1 MNRLEKI
8 ENVILFGYEDCGGA
22 HTEEELKTLSEDD
35 YTYIDYFKLACIKN
49 KYNYYILG
57 KIFVRYEYNEGILN
71 IHDIQKNLSFSLN
84 KENVK
89 NTIIF
94 QGQNNTGTNM
104 SYNGLISAFEQLGF
118 LIINPIK
125 SIEIASNKFLSSSLL
140 SIHNIPQ
147 PNYIIVSKTDIYD
160 DDENVKESF
169 FPYLHS
175 IYQNYPNVNN
185 ENTKFKYVAKT
196 LDGSLGIGVF
206 LCDEDEI
213 LSILQTIFTVDEKAY
228 LIIQEYK
235 NNTGDIRAHVFSY
248 DKVNYEIIAAMKRN
262 KIKGDFRS
270 NVSLGGTTSKIDLTD
285 EQKKII
291 LDTAKISGCYW
302 VGVDLM
308 DCEDETGKKE
318 NVVIEYNSSPGVEG
332 ISKQI
337 KKNMFSI
344 IFEKIFKNIKS
355 IKEDKELNNTSN
367 NNIIKE
373 DTNVQDVDTYEG
385 NYFIKNILLFAKS
398 TDITKND
405 GTAYITEFGKIN
417 KINTYCFTTSEL
429 KMDIIDD
436 IYKIYDSKTSVELNK
451 ENSKDTIIITR
462 ASIVENEEAIDICNK
477 LESKGFLLLNPVKPC
492 LVANDKYKMK
502 ELFTAYHIPHPRTV
516 KISNNDLD
524 YDNLKD
530 SLKEKLTKIYDNPK
544 DDSKY
549 VLKILDGHSGQGVAI
564 CDGSNI
570 LGVLQMF
577 FAIDPKREIIVQEF
591 VHGDDGDI
599 RVHVL
604 TTKSGQ
610 TILCSMKRNK
620 LDDDFR
626 SNVSLGAT
634 SEIIELTPEQESLA
648 YRIAT
653 ISNLP
658 WCAVDIMPL
667 KQKSL
672 DGYKNVAIEFNDSPG
687 LGGISHAIGKN
698 IINVLLDNIK
708 EEDLK

>member
-1 MNRLEKI
+1 
-8 ENVILFGYEDCGGA
+8 
-22 HTEEELKTLSEDD
+22 
-35 YTYIDYFKLACIKN
+35 
-49 KYNYYILG
+49 
-57 KIFVRYEYNEGILN
+57 
-71 IHDIQKNLSFSLN
+71 
-84 KENVK
+84 
-89 NTIIF
+89 
-94 QGQNNTGTNM
+94 
-104 SYNGLISAFEQLGF
+104 
-118 LIINPIK
+118 
-125 SIEIASNKFLSSSLL
+125 
-140 SIHNIPQ
+140 
-147 PNYIIVSKTDIYD
+147 
-160 DDENVKESF
+160 
-169 FPYLHS
+169 
-175 IYQNYPNVNN
+175 
-185 ENTKFKYVAKT
+185 
-196 LDGSLGIGVF
+196 
-206 LCDEDEI
+206 
-213 LSILQTIFTVDEKAY
+213 
-228 LIIQEYK
+228 
-235 NNTGDIRAHVFSY
+235 
-248 DKVNYEIIAAMKRN
+248 
-262 KIKGDFRS
+262 
-270 NVSLGGTTSKIDLTD
+270 
-285 EQKKII
+285 
-291 LDTAKISGCYW
+291 
-302 VGVDLM
+302 
-308 DCEDETGKKE
+308 
-318 NVVIEYNSSPGVEG
+318 
-332 ISKQI
+332 
-337 KKNMFSI
+337 
-344 IFEKIFKNIKS
+344 
-355 IKEDKELNNTSN
+355 
-367 NNIIKE
+367 
-373 DTNVQDVDTYEG
+373 
-385 NYFIKNILLFAKS
+385 
-398 TDITKND
+398 
-405 GTAYITEFGKIN
+405 
-417 KINTYCFTTSEL
+417 
-429 KMDIIDD
+429 
-436 IYKIYDSKTSVELNK
+436 
-451 ENSKDTIIITR
+451 
-462 ASIVENEEAIDICNK
+462 
-477 LESKGFLLLNPVKPC
+477 
-492 LVANDKYKMK
+492 MK

-516 KISNNDLD
+516 KISNDDLD

-577 FAIDPKREIIVQEF
+577 FAIDSKREIIVQEF

>member
-8 ENVILFGYEDCGGA
+8 ENVIIFGYEDCGGA
-22 HTEEELKTLSEDD
+22 HTEDELKTLSEDD
-35 YTYIDYFKLACIKN
+35 YTYIDYLKLACIKN
-49 KYNYYILG
+49 KYNYYVLG

-104 SYNGLISAFEQLGF
+104 SYNGLISTFEQLGF

-160 DDENVKESF
+160 DDENIKETF

-175 IYQNYPNVNN
+175 IYKNYPNVNN
-185 ENTKFKYVAKT
+185 EETSFKYVVKT

-206 LCDEDEI
+206 LCEEDEI
-213 LSILQTIFTVDEKAY
+213 LSILQTMFTIDEKTY

-291 LDTAKISGCYW
+291 LDTAKASGCYW

-308 DCEDETGKKE
+308 DCEDESGNKE

-337 KKNMFSI
+337 KKNMFSL
-344 IFEKIFKNIKS
+344 IFEKITKNLKP
-355 IKEDKELNNTSN
+355 IKENKQIETS
-367 NNIIKE
+367 ITE
-373 DTNVQDVDTYEG
+373 NVDLEGVDTYKGE
-385 NYFIKNILLFAKS
+385 YFVKNIVLFSKS
-398 TDITKND
+398 DDPIKND
-405 GTAYITEFGKIN
+405 GVGYISEFGKTN
-417 KINTYCFTTSEL
+417 NINTYFFTNSEVNFEETE
-429 KMDIIDD
+429 KVIR
-436 IYKIYDSKTSVELNK
+436 IYDNNISFDIKPENK
-451 ENSKDTIIITR
+451 KDTIIITR
-462 ASIVENEEAIDICNK
+462 ASIIESQTAIDICNK
-477 LESKGFLLLNPVKPC
+477 LQEMGFFILNPIEQC
-492 LVANDKYKMK
+492 LLANNKYKMK
-502 ELFTAYHIPHPRTV
+502 ELFDSYSIPHPRTI
-516 KISNNDLD
+516 KMSNSDLG
-524 YDNLKD
+524 
-530 SLKEKLTKIYDNPK
+530 KEKNPK
-544 DDSKY
+544 DTLLEKLSNIYDKPNDSSKY

-564 CDGSNI
+564 CNGANI
-570 LGVLQMF
+570 LGILQMI
-577 FAIDPKREIIVQEF
+577 FAIDPEREILVQEF
-591 VHGDDGDI
+591 VKGKDGDL

-604 TTKSGQ
+604 TTKTTQ
-610 TILCSMKRNK
+610 TILCAMKRNK
-620 LDDDFR
+620 LNDDFR

-634 SEIIELTPEQESLA
+634 TETIKLTPEQESLA
-648 YRIAT
+648 CRIAT
-653 ISNLP
+653 ISKLP
-658 WCAVDIMPL
+658 WCAVDIMEL
-667 KQKSL
+667 ENKSL
-672 DGYKNVAIEFNDSPG
+672 DGYTNVAIEFNDSPG
-687 LGGISHAIGKN
+687 LGGISHSIGKN
-698 IINVLLDNIK
+698 IINILLDNIK
-708 EEDLK
+708 KEDL

>member
-8 ENVILFGYEDCGGA
+8 ENVILFGSFEEGYF
-22 HTEEELKTLSEDD
+22 HTDEELKTLKEDD
-35 YTYIDYFKLACIKN
+35 YTYSDYFCLACNEN
-49 KYNYYILG
+49 KYNKYVISKSG
-57 KIFVRYEYNEGILN
+57 VRYTLKDGTIN
-71 IHDIQKNLSFSLN
+71 INDTISGTSFSLS
-84 KENVK
+84 KENTK

-94 QGQNNTGTNM
+94 QGQNNTGTNV

-118 LIINPIK
+118 LIINPIQ

-140 SIHNIPQ
+140 SVHNIPQ
-147 PNYIIVSKTDIYD
+147 PNYVVVSKKDIFDND
-160 DDENVKESF
+160 DNIKETF

-185 ENTKFKYVAKT
+185 EETKFKYVVKT

-213 LSILQTIFTVDEKAY
+213 LSILQTMFTVDENTY
-228 LIIQEYK
+228 LIIQEFK
-235 NNTGDIRAHVFSY
+235 NNTGDIRAHVFSF

-291 LDTAKISGCYW
+291 LDTAKASGCYW

-308 DCEDETGKKE
+308 DCEDESGNKE

-344 IFEKIFKNIKS
+344 IFEKITKNLKP
-355 IKEDKELNNTSN
+355 IKENKET
-367 NNIIKE
+367 NISTINE
-373 DTNVQDVDTYEG
+373 DTDVEDVETYEG
-385 NYFIKNILLFAKS
+385 NYFIKNIVLFSKS
-398 TDITKND
+398 DDINKND
-405 GTAYITEFGKIN
+405 GAAYISKFAEVNNIK
-417 KINTYCFTTSEL
+417 TYFFTNSEL
-429 KMDIIDD
+429 EYEEIDNGII
-436 IYKIYDSKTSVELNK
+436 IRDSNVEFNIKESNK
-451 ENSKDTIIITR
+451 KDTLVITR
-462 ASIVENEEAIDICNK
+462 ASIVESQNAIDACNK
-477 LESKGFLLLNPVKPC
+477 LQEMGFFILNPIEQC
-492 LVANDKYKMK
+492 LLANDKYRMK
-502 ELFTAYHIPHPRTV
+502 ELFESYSIPHPRTI
-516 KISNNDLD
+516 KISNNDIK
-524 YDNLKD
+524 DNP
-530 SLKEKLTKIYDNPK
+530 KEDLNNILTKIYNKPSDS
-544 DDSKY
+544 SKY

-570 LGVLQMF
+570 LGILQMF
-577 FAIDPKREIIVQEF
+577 FAIDPEREILVQEF
-591 VHGDDGDI
+591 VKGKNGDL

-604 TTKSGQ
+604 TTKTTQ

-620 LDDDFR
+620 LEDDFR

-634 SEIIELTPEQESLA
+634 AEKIDLTPEQESLA
-648 YRIAT
+648 CRIAT
-653 ISNLP
+653 ISKLP
-658 WCAVDIMPL
+658 WCAVDIMEL
-667 KQKSL
+667 ENKSL
-672 DGYKNVAIEFNDSPG
+672 DGYTNVAIEFNDSPG
-687 LGGISHAIGKN
+687 LGGISHSIGKN

-708 EEDLK
+708 KEDL